1 LIIAS
6 IWLYLLFSDPLN
18 SQNNLGRSC
27 FGFRQLQQEFDN
39 ALERVMACCAQDLS
53 FNDTSSGNRRR
64 SVLGAVFGTEH
75 HDSVVR
81 LQSQVWCPQEHFA
94 SSSNGSINS
103 SSSQPIADAPERDD
117 EAIAACVVEAED
129 REEKK
134 SAALLL
140 QEECERLLGG
150 MSEQQLIDARD
161 ALLAISNSQQMKK

>member
-1 LIIAS
+1 
-6 IWLYLLFSDPLN
+6 
-18 SQNNLGRSC
+18 
-27 FGFRQLQQEFDN
+27 
-39 ALERVMACCAQDLS
+39 MACCAQDLS

-103 SSSQPIADAPERDD
+103 SSSQPIVDAPERDD
-117 EAIAACVVEAED
+117 EAIAACVVEAEE
-129 REEKK
+129 RVEKK
-134 SAALLL
+134 SAALLLL

-161 ALLAISNSQQMKK
+161 AILAISNSQQKKK